1 MLIERPPGRVERAG
15 LRPGE
20 EAKEMA
26 GDLGRGGRRAVS
38 SGPGGLSPRLLS
50 VLSSAGAG
58 DARFD
63 DARSPKGA
71 P

>member
-1 MLIERPPGRVERAG
+1 
-15 LRPGE
+15 
-20 EAKEMA
+20 MA
-26 GDLGRGGRRAVS
+26 EGLGRGGRRSCLQRA
-38 SGPGGLSPRLLS
+38 GGLSPRLLS
-50 VLSSAGAG
+50 VLSSAGEAG